1 MIGNSV
7 INVNEFA
14 DSIAYDFLLGY
25 MEKMLDFVSIHLA
38 QLEKVQI
45 NGDIIKEFKSDIVV
59 ARKLI
64 MAKRMSAYQGMHTVM
79 SVIQKSNL
87 VEAKLNQMFS
97 SYNEMNG

>member
-1 MIGNSV
+1 
-7 INVNEFA
+7 
-14 DSIAYDFLLGY
+14 